1 MSKII
6 VSRTSVGYSI
16 IEQVFKRHMALLE
29 DAVTRY
35 NKLLESG
42 PYRDL
47 AWAEAL
53 HERMETSRLTT
64 AGRLICPFLR
74 PNFIS
79 KRQYDSL
86 VKTGE
91 SLIGAIDRMEQMV
104 LGSPALLARLEL
116 LPAEKMLASI
126 DPGYQALEVAAR
138 LDSHLSNGTLHFV
151 QYNADSPSG
160 AGYADALADL
170 FHDVP
175 PMKEFRKRYTLARTG
190 SRKHLLQALLKS
202 YKQFGGAKKP
212 NIAIVEFRPAYHSG
226 QSEYELF
233 RDFFREEGYSVE
245 IVSPEQLEY
254 RNGVL
259 HKGSFEIDIV
269 YRRLGVQEFLI
280 RFDLAHP
287 LVQAYRDRAVCVVNS
302 FRSELAHKKAMFG
315 LLTDE
320 SLTARF
326 PIAERKAIREHVPWT
341 RLVAATK
348 TTYGDGTTV
357 DLPEFITQNRE
368 RLALKPNDDYSDLH
382 TYFGWEMDAAGWDRA
397 LKQAMRAPYVVQ
409 ERVEPVRSVFPLM
422 TFGHL
427 EFREMQVDVHPH
439 AYLGKVQGC
448 SSWLSTGK
456 TGFSSAAGIVPTFIL
471 ESKS

>member
-1 MSKII
+1 MESSKL
-6 VSRTSVGYSI
+6 S
-16 IEQVFKRHMALLE
+16 
-29 DAVTRY
+29 
-35 NKLLESG
+35 SG
-42 PYRDL
+42 
-47 AWAEAL
+47 
-53 HERMETSRLTT
+53 
-64 AGRLICPFLR
+64 GRLICPFLR

-79 KRQYDSL
+79 RRQYETL
-86 VKTGE
+86 VKTAE

-116 LPAEKMLASI
+116 LPAEKMLAAI

-138 LDSHLSNGTLHFV
+138 LDTHLNNGSLHFV
-151 QYNADSPSG
+151 QYNADSPTG
-160 AGYADALADL
+160 AGYSDALAEL
-170 FHDVP
+170 FYEIP
-175 PMKEFRKRYTLARTG
+175 PVKEFRKKYSLAKVG

-202 YKQFGGAKKP
+202 YKQFGGTKKP

-233 RDFFREEGYSVE
+233 RDFFREEGYAVE

-254 RNGVL
+254 RNHTL
-259 HKGSFEIDIV
+259 RKGNFEIQVV
-269 YRRLGVQEFLI
+269 YRRLGVQEFLL
-280 RFDLAHP
+280 RFDLTHP
-287 LVQAYRDRAVCVVNS
+287 LVQAYRERAVCVVNS

-320 SLTARF
+320 SVTAKF
-326 PIAERKAIREHVPWT
+326 PAAERKAIRDHVPWT
-341 RLVAATK
+341 RLVAAGK
-348 TTYGDGTTV
+348 TTYEDRPI
-357 DLPEFITQNRE
+357 DLPEFIAQNRE

-382 TYFGWEMDAAGWDRA
+382 SYFGWEMDGAEWESA
-397 LKQAMRAPYVVQ
+397 LKQAMRSPYVVQ

-422 TFGHL
+422 SFGHL

-471 ESKS
+471 EPKA

>member
-1 MSKII
+1 MS
-6 VSRTSVGYSI
+6 
-16 IEQVFKRHMALLE
+16 QLD
-29 DAVTRY
+29 DAVARY

-42 PYRDL
+42 AYRDL

-53 HERMETSRLTT
+53 HQRMEAGKLS
-64 AGRLICPFLR
+64 AGGRLVCPFLR

-79 KRQYDSL
+79 RRQYESL

-104 LGSPALLARLEL
+104 LANPALLARLDL

-138 LDSHLSNGTLHFV
+138 LDTHLVNGHLHFV
-151 QYNADSPSG
+151 QYNADSPTGG
-160 AGYADALADL
+160 AYADALAEMFYDI
-170 FHDVP
+170 P
-175 PMKEFRKRYTLARTG
+175 PMKEFRKKYTLSKVG

-202 YKQFGGAKKP
+202 YKQFGGSKKP

-233 RDFFREEGYSVE
+233 RDFFRDEGYAVE

-254 RNGVL
+254 RNRVL
-259 HKGSFEIDIV
+259 RRGPFEIDVV
-269 YRRLGVQEFLI
+269 YRRLGVQEFLL

-320 SLTARF
+320 ALTAKF
-326 PIAERKAIREHVPWT
+326 PPVERKAIREHVPWT
-341 RLVAATK
+341 RLVQATK
-348 TTYGDGTTV
+348 TTRNEKSV
-357 DLPEFITQNRE
+357 DLIEFITQNRE
-368 RLALKPNDDYSDLH
+368 TLALKPNDDYSDQH
-382 TYFGWEMDAAGWDRA
+382 TYFGWEMDSAEWERA
-397 LKQAMRAPYVVQ
+397 LKQALRAPYVVQ
-409 ERVEPVRSVFPLM
+409 ERVDPVRAVFPLM
-422 TFGHL
+422 SFGHL

-448 SSWLSTGK
+448 SSWLSAGHS
-456 TGFSSAAGIVPTFIL
+456 GFSSAGGIVPTFIL
-471 ESKS
+471 DAK

>member
-1 MSKII
+1 MS
-6 VSRTSVGYSI
+6 
-16 IEQVFKRHMALLE
+16 HLD
-29 DAVTRY
+29 DAVARY
-35 NKLLESG
+35 NKSLETG

-53 HERMETSRLTT
+53 HERMEAGKLASG
-64 AGRLICPFLR
+64 GRLICPFLR

-79 KRQYDSL
+79 RRQYDSL

-91 SLIGAIDRMEQMV
+91 SLICAIDRMEQMV
-104 LGSPALLARLEL
+104 LSSPQLLNRLEL
-116 LPAEKMLASI
+116 LPAEKMLAGI

-138 LDSHLSNGTLHFV
+138 LDSHLANGHLHFV
-151 QYNADSPSG
+151 QYNADSPTG
-160 AGYADALADL
+160 AGYADALSDM
-170 FHDVP
+170 FYDIP
-175 PMKEFRKRYTLARTG
+175 PMKEFRKKYSLAKIG
-190 SRKHLLQALLKS
+190 SRKHLLNALLKS
-202 YKQFGGAKKP
+202 YKQFGGTKKP

-233 RDFFREEGYSVE
+233 REFFREEGYAVE

-254 RNGVL
+254 RNRAL
-259 HKGSFEIDIV
+259 RKGNFEIDIV
-269 YRRLGVQEFLI
+269 YRRLGVQEFLL

-320 SLTARF
+320 SLTAKF
-326 PIAERKAIREHVPWT
+326 PAVERKAIREHVPWT
-341 RLVAATK
+341 RLVAASK
-348 TTYGDGTTV
+348 TTYQDRTI
-357 DLPEFITQNRE
+357 DLPEFIVENRE
-368 RLALKPNDDYSDLH
+368 RLALKPNDDYSDQH
-382 TYFGWEMDAAGWDRA
+382 TYLGWEMDAAGWDRA

-409 ERVEPVRSVFPLM
+409 ERVEPVRCVFPM
-422 TFGHL
+422 AQFGQL

-448 SSWLSTGK
+448 SSWVSSGK
-456 TGFSSAAGIVPTFIL
+456 SGFSTAAGIVPTYIL
-471 ESKS
+471 EVK

>member
-1 MSKII
+1 MS
-6 VSRTSVGYSI
+6 
-16 IEQVFKRHMALLE
+16 QLD
-29 DAVTRY
+29 DAVARY

-53 HERMETSRLTT
+53 HQRMEAQKLS
-64 AGRLICPFLR
+64 AGGRLICPFLR

-79 KRQYDSL
+79 RRQYESL

-91 SLIGAIDRMEQMV
+91 SLICAIDRMEQIV
-104 LGSPALLARLEL
+104 LTNPPLLARLEL
-116 LPAEKMLASI
+116 LPAEKMLAAI

-138 LDSHLSNGTLHFV
+138 LDSHMCNGSLHFV

-170 FHDVP
+170 FYDTP
-175 PMKEFRKRYTLARTG
+175 PVKEIRKKYNLAKVG

-202 YKQFGGAKKP
+202 YKQFGGTKKP
-212 NIAIVEFRPAYHSG
+212 NIAIVEFRQAYHSG

-233 RDFFREEGYSVE
+233 REFFREEGYAAE

-254 RNGVL
+254 RGRVL
-259 HKGSFEIDIV
+259 RRGNFEIDVV

-302 FRSELAHKKAMFG
+302 FRSELAHKKAMFA

-320 SLTARF
+320 SLTAKF
-326 PIAERKAIREHVPWT
+326 PAAERKAIREHVPWT
-341 RLVAATK
+341 RLVEAAK
-348 TTYGDGTTV
+348 TTYQDRTV
-357 DLPEFITQNRE
+357 DLPEFIMQNRE

-382 TYFGWEMDAAGWDRA
+382 SYFGWELDAGGWERA
-397 LKQAMRAPYVVQ
+397 LKQALRAPYVVQ
-409 ERVEPVRSVFPLM
+409 ERVEPVRSVFPLWS
-422 TFGHL
+422 FGHL

-456 TGFSSAAGIVPTFIL
+456 SGFSSAAGIVPTFML
-471 ESKS
+471 DSKS

>member
-1 MSKII
+1 MS
-6 VSRTSVGYSI
+6 
-16 IEQVFKRHMALLE
+16 QLD
-29 DAVTRY
+29 DAVSRY
-35 NKLLESG
+35 NKLLENG

-47 AWAEAL
+47 TWAEAL
-53 HERMETSRLTT
+53 HARMESAGLS
-64 AGRLICPFLR
+64 AGGRLVCPFLR

-79 KRQYDSL
+79 RRQYESL
-86 VKTGE
+86 VRTGE
-91 SLIGAIDRMEQMV
+91 ALIGAIDRMEQMV
-104 LGSPALLARLEL
+104 LANPALLSRLEL

-138 LDSHLSNGTLHFV
+138 LDSHLVNGDLHFV
-151 QYNADSPSG
+151 QYNADSPTG

-170 FHDVP
+170 FWDIP
-175 PMKEFRKRYTLARTG
+175 PLKDFRKRYTLTRTG

-202 YKQFGGAKKP
+202 YKQFGGTKKP
-212 NIAIVEFRPAYHSG
+212 NIAIVEFRPVYHSG

-233 RDFFREEGYSVE
+233 RDAFRQEGYAVE

-254 RNGVL
+254 RNRRL
-259 HKGSFEIDIV
+259 RKGAFEIDIV

-280 RFDLAHP
+280 RFDLGHP

-320 SLTARF
+320 ALTAKF
-326 PIAERKAIREHVPWT
+326 PATERKAIREHVPWT
-341 RLVAATK
+341 RLVAAAK
-348 TTYGDGTTV
+348 TTYEEKTI

-368 RLALKPNDDYSDLH
+368 KLALKPNDDYSDQH
-382 TYFGWEMDAAGWDRA
+382 TYLGWEMDSNGWERA
-397 LKQAMRAPYVVQ
+397 LKQAMRTPYVVQ

-422 TFGHL
+422 SFGHL

-448 SSWLSTGK
+448 SSWLSSGK
-456 TGFSSAAGIVPTFIL
+456 SGFSTAAGIVPTFIIDP
-471 ESKS
+471 K

>member
-1 MSKII
+1 MS
-6 VSRTSVGYSI
+6 
-16 IEQVFKRHMALLE
+16 QLD
-29 DAVTRY
+29 DAVAKY
-35 NKLLESG
+35 NKMLESG
-42 PYRDL
+42 PFRDL
-47 AWAEAL
+47 GWAEAL
-53 HERMETSRLTT
+53 HERMETARLSS

-74 PNFIS
+74 PNFLS
-79 KRQYDSL
+79 RRQYESL

-91 SLIGAIDRMEQMV
+91 SLIGAIDRMEQLV
-104 LGSPALLARLEL
+104 LSNPVLLSRLEL

-138 LDSHLSNGTLHFV
+138 LDSHLNNGNLHFV
-151 QYNADSPSG
+151 QYNADSPTG
-160 AGYADALADL
+160 GGYSDALADL
-170 FHDVP
+170 FYDIP
-175 PMKEFRKRYTLARTG
+175 PVKEFRKKYSLTKVG
-190 SRKHLLQALLKS
+190 SRKHLLHALLKS
-202 YKQFGGAKKP
+202 YKQFGGTKKP
-212 NIAIVEFRPAYHSG
+212 NIAIVEFRAPFGSG

-233 RDFFREEGYSVE
+233 RDYFRQEGYSVE
-245 IVSPEQLEY
+245 IVAPEQLEY

-259 HKGSFEIDIV
+259 RRANFEIDVV

-320 SLTARF
+320 SLTAKF
-326 PIAERKAIREHVPWT
+326 PATERKAIREHVPWT

-348 TTYGDGTTV
+348 TTYEDKTI

-382 TYFGWEMDAAGWDRA
+382 TYFGWEMDASAWERA

-422 TFGHL
+422 NFGLL
-427 EFREMQVDVHPH
+427 EFRELQVDVHPH

-448 SSWLSTGK
+448 SSWLSTGS
-456 TGFSSAAGIVPTFIL
+456 TGFSSAAGIAPTFIL
-471 ESKS
+471 DSK

>member
-1 MSKII
+1 MS
-6 VSRTSVGYSI
+6 
-16 IEQVFKRHMALLE
+16 QLD
-29 DAVTRY
+29 DAVVRY

-42 PYRDL
+42 AHSDL
-47 AWAEAL
+47 AWVDAL
-53 HERMETSRLTT
+53 HQRMETAKLS
-64 AGRLICPFLR
+64 AGGRLVCPFLR
-74 PNFIS
+74 PNFITR
-79 KRQYDSL
+79 RQFDSL

-91 SLIGAIDRMEQMV
+91 SLICAIDRMEQMV
-104 LGSPALLARLEL
+104 LATPPLLARLDL

-138 LDSHLSNGTLHFV
+138 LDTHLNNGSLHFV
-151 QYNADSPSG
+151 QYNADSPTG
-160 AGYADALADL
+160 GGYADALADI
-170 FHDVP
+170 FFDTP
-175 PMKEFRKRYTLARTG
+175 PMKEFRKKHTVSKIG

-202 YKQFGGAKKP
+202 YKQFGGTKKP
-212 NIAIVEFRPAYHSG
+212 NIAIVEFRSVYSSG

-233 RDFFREEGYSVE
+233 RDYFREEGYSVE
-245 IVSPEQLEY
+245 IVAPEQLEY
-254 RNGVL
+254 RNRVL
-259 HKGSFEIDIV
+259 RKGNFEINLV

-320 SLTARF
+320 ALTAKF
-326 PIAERKAIREHVPWT
+326 PAAERKAIRDHVPWT
-341 RLVAATK
+341 RLVTASK
-348 TTYGDGTTV
+348 TTYEEKPV
-357 DLPEFITQNRE
+357 DLLEFISQNRE
-368 RLALKPNDDYSDLH
+368 KLALKPNDDYSDLH
-382 TYFGWEMDAAGWDRA
+382 TYFGWEMDAAEWERA
-397 LKQAMRAPYVVQ
+397 LKQATRSPYVVQ

-422 TFGHL
+422 SFGQL

-456 TGFSSAAGIVPTFIL
+456 AGFSSASGIVPTFIL
-471 ESKS
+471 ETK